1 MIMDTLTIILP
12 ACDLTHLTV
21 ITISGFALVSCFIN
35 LHVTFRNSKQKV
47 LGVEDFKKSLLSET
61 HETGLEDAK
70 SGQSFFRDAIK
81 NLKML
86 NILNIGVSKY

>member
-1 MIMDTLTIILP
+1 M
-12 ACDLTHLTV
+12 
-21 ITISGFALVSCFIN
+21 
-35 LHVTFRNSKQKV
+35 

-70 SGQSFFRDAIK
+70 SGQSFFRDAVK